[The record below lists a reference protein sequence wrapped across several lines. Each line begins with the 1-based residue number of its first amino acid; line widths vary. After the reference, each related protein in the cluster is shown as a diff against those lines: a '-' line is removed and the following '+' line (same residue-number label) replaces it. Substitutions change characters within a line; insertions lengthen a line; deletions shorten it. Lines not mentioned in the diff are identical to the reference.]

1 MARLGLVAMKASY
14 ISILLVALG
23 ASACADAT
31 RSGDSSTARDSAGV
45 EIIESRAPRWI
56 GDGWQVAAEPL
67 VTIGLVEGDAAYL
80 FSNIEGAVFLTD
92 GRIAVADRGS
102 SQLRFYNSSGAYE
115 GFAGGPGEGPGELGY
130 IRGLERCGGDSLY
143 VFEIDYRNVVFG
155 SDGRYLRQAR
165 PYDLNSTDRRPYLL
179 RCATNGYYA
188 AVGWEDRTAPPT
200 IGFYRAEARAWI
212 LAPSHTQPSEQ
223 IVSIDDADLA
233 IIADLGSV
241 LSSERVGTER
251 GSRPHPF
258 GRATQI
264 AITPTALYMG
274 TGETHEVKRFSL
286 SGRLERIV
294 RWSGEELEITDAD
307 LEAYREA
314 TLANVSAADRP
325 AVERGLRELPMSPAL
340 PAFQGIEVD
349 SEGNLWV
356 QRFRRPGDD
365 SMQWLIFDPAGV
377 WLGSIHVP
385 ARFEITEIVENR
397 LLGIERDDLGVER
410 VLVYEIIKPAS

>member
-1 MARLGLVAMKASY
+1 MKAQTVSF
-14 ISILLVALG
+14 LLIALG
-23 ASACADAT
+23 TSACSDAT
-31 RSGDSSTARDSAGV
+31 RPGDFFTARDSAGI
-45 EIIESRAPRWI
+45 EIVESRAPAWN
-56 GDGWQVAAEPL
+56 GDGWQIADEPR
-67 VTIGLVEGDAAYL
+67 VTIGLVEGDPAYL
-80 FSNIEGAVFLTD
+80 FSNIEGAAFLAD

-130 IRGLERCGGDSLY
+130 IRDLERCGGDSLY
-143 VFEIDYRNVVFG
+143 VFEIDYQNVVFG
-155 SDGRYLRQAR
+155 SDGQYVREAR
-165 PYDLNSTDRRPYLL
+165 PYDQNSPDRRPYLL

-188 AVGWEDRTAPPT
+188 SVGWEDRTGPPT

-212 LAPSHTQPSEQ
+212 LAPSHAQPSEP
-223 IVSIDDADLA
+223 IVSIDHAGLA
-233 IIADLGSV
+233 IITDLGSV
-241 LSSERVGTER
+241 LSGERVGTER

-264 AITPTALYMG
+264 AITPTALYLG
-274 TGETHEVKRFSL
+274 TGETHEVKRFSP

-294 RWSGEELEITDAD
+294 RWYGEGLEITDAD

-325 AVERGLRELPMSPAL
+325 AVERGLRELPMPPAL
-340 PAFQGIEVD
+340 PAFRRIEAD
-349 SEGNLWV
+349 SDGNLWV

-377 WLGSIHVP
+377 WLGSIRGP
-385 ARFEITEIVENR
+385 AQFEITDMVDNR

-410 VLVYEIIKPAS
+410 VLVYEVIKPAS